1 MRKNLFLWA
10 VFAVMMALAGCT
22 QKEIV
27 YVEKEDGTGSE
38 MQLEGNVLK
47 ISLSNGL
54 SRAVRPIYDNTAD
67 NNINRIGL
75 RFFEAYSK
83 TEIDEIKIEKVVAS
97 TNIIQNE
104 TDREDAEKEG
114 STDEQD
120 FYENNIIKIGGTDG
134 YTTTETIE
142 IHLNMDTEKAKGK
155 NIRIIAYGYNDGTG
169 SENFPT
175 STAEYGD
182 SGYDGPVLGLDNVTN
197 DDVQEYFAGSVD
209 TYVNDFGLFD
219 VSPTV
224 ELKRQVAGLL
234 VYLEKVPVYVN
245 KAENEPVKVCSITVN
260 AAKYMKGLLIPAN
273 QMTGDRKKTGSSD
286 SKNNYANGL
295 GVESSSNG
303 EVLLTFDLKQQGITD
318 KGTYYQFPQNSTVGG
333 TSGKNKVLFAEEMKE
348 IASQFSG
355 KEFANHTL
363 FGSCFIL
370 PFDNANYSPTIGK
383 HPTALAINY
392 LDEDGDVIKRV
403 DLYMSPEAGPS
414 TSSYAIWANH
424 FYSIGY
430 KNGDAAEDSDGDGYP
445 DDGEGNPTDSD
456 GDGEP
461 DNPAGDQDK
470 PLDISDPSGTK
481 ILKLTVNDTWEDV
494 SLIRPAN

>member
-1 MRKNLFLWA
+1 MKKSLFLWA

-27 YVEKEDGTGSE
+27 YIEKEEGPGSG

-75 RFFEAYSK
+75 KFFQAYSN
-83 TEIDEIKIEKVVAS
+83 TEIAEIKIEKVVAS

-155 NIRIIAYGYNDGTG
+155 NIKIIAYGYNDGTG

-175 STAEYGD
+175 STIKND
-182 SGYDGPVLGLDNVTN
+182 NNSGYNGPVLGLDNVTN
-197 DDVQEYFAGSVD
+197 NDVQEYFAGSVD

-219 VSPTV
+219 ESPTV

-245 KAENEPVKVCSITVN
+245 KAENKPVKVCYITVN
-260 AAKYMKGLLIPAN
+260 AAKDIKGLLIPAN
-273 QMTGDRKKTGSSD
+273 QMTGNNRVTGSSG
-286 SKNNYANGL
+286 SENYANGL
-295 GVESSSNG
+295 GVESNSNG
-303 EVLLTFDLKQQGITD
+303 EVLLTFDLTQQVVSEGSKYYEFEDND
-318 KGTYYQFPQNSTVGG
+318 KVAGDQWEKG
-333 TSGKNKVLFAEEMKE
+333 VLFAEEMDG
-348 IASQFSG
+348 IANQFSSQH
-355 KEFANHTL
+355 FADNTL

-370 PFDNANYSPTIGK
+370 PFDNANYNPTIGT
-383 HPTALAINY
+383 HPTALTIKY
-392 LDEDGDVIKRV
+392 LDTNSDVIKSV